1 MKLHR
6 TCNYLLAGLAGIFL
20 FFTQS
25 SVVAAAPFPVEVV
38 SSEPN
43 ATAPPAVAAPKIY
56 NPTQDDRAVAPG
68 SVGLTEVAL
77 RLFGALLLVVALFL
91 VGVWLFKRS
100 KLFNLVKPVE
110 AHLKIA
116 ESKNLAAR
124 HNLHVITYG
133 RQRFLIADSPV
144 GTQFLTQLE
153 EPPVVED
160 NPDASDT
167 GNLGE
172 GTFAEKL
179 KMMLDG
185 PERQPARFGE
195 LARKLKSF
203 FAKKAS

>member
-6 TCNYLLAGLAGIFL
+6 TCNCLLAGLAGLFL
-20 FFTQS
+20 YFTQS
-25 SVVAAAPFPVEVV
+25 IVAAPVPSPVEPAF
-38 SSEPN
+38 SEANTTEP
-43 ATAPPAVAAPKIY
+43 AAVAAHKIY
-56 NPTQDDRAVAPG
+56 NPPKDDRAVSP
-68 SVGLTEVAL
+68 SSEGLTEVAL

-100 KLFNLVKPVE
+100 KFFNLVKPAE

-124 HNLHVITYG
+124 HSLHVITYG
-133 RQRFLIADSPV
+133 GQRFLIADSPV

-153 EPPVVED
+153 EPPVAEE
-160 NPDASDT
+160 NSDASDA
-167 GNLGE
+167 GNHGE

-179 KMMLDG
+179 KKVLDG
-185 PERQPARFGE
+185 PERQPTRFGE